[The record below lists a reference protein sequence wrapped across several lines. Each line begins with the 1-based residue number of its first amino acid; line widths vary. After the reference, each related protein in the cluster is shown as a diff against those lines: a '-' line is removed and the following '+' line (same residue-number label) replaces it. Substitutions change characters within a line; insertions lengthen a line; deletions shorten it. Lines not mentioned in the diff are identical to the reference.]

1 MKNQHELMI
10 RFVSM
15 RYGLSMETVSK
26 LVLSQQKMR
35 LKRHVLLIWI

>member
-1 MKNQHELMI
+1 MKNQHELMNK
-10 RFVSM
+10 FVSV

-26 LVLSQQKMR
+26 LVLFQRMMR

>member
-10 RFVSM
+10 RFVSV

-26 LVLSQQKMR
+26 LVLFQRMML

>member
-1 MKNQHELMI
+1 MIIQHELMI

-26 LVLSQQKMR
+26 LVLFQRMMR

>member
-10 RFVSM
+10 GFVLV

-26 LVLSQQKMR
+26 LVLFQQMMR